1 MALRTG
7 SLFPAAAAA
16 PQIGVCLDARGLFIL
31 ARLRLSRIRGASLLF
46 RAAAFP
52 IFLWMVVCAA
62 PPLRAQN
69 ADGALRGAVQDAS
82 AARVAGARVVVEA
95 AGSSM
100 SRATATNA
108 QGEFRIEELLPGSYR
123 VIVTATGFAQATA
136 DVDVAVSVVRDVNVT
151 LRPESGRETVNVQ
164 GMPSSIA
171 AETIDT
177 SSAVHGGVVGS
188 QDLESLPLPARSF
201 ANIAYLVPGTEPVE
215 PSDPTKAR
223 ITAVSTGGSSGLN
236 NELSVD
242 GADNSD
248 DWIGG
253 FLENFSPDGIQEFAV
268 RTSNE
273 DADSGWTTAGSVVIT
288 TKRGSN
294 DWHGD
299 GAFYERAAALN
310 ARFPIENPAETC
322 GNGVCAHNPKQPFSR
337 QNYVGTLGGPI
348 AKDKAW
354 FFTSFEQVHEDA
366 SIAYSPASTEQFD
379 ALSTIASQGL
389 ISGLSSIA
397 VPATVPIP
405 FRDYL
410 GTSRF
415 DWAQSPK
422 SQWFLRTS
430 EDTYLTHNALVEQ
443 GTLPSTGL
451 ITHNNYWNAVIGNAY
466 TFSPSWLGNLVV
478 AASLLHLTQTRNSN
492 LGFALAFPFSS
503 TALTISGFETFGDNQ
518 FATPITLFP
527 DLRNQDKYQVRYDLS
542 HESGSHALKFGV
554 DLIHEPVLSGAFAS
568 TAEQIVDYS
577 SNPDCYI
584 NPPGAD
590 CGGITSALPFY
601 FVAPGAQ
608 CNPAPS
614 ADSGVTCTYTP
625 AGDGSFSQNVQR
637 LGLYGED
644 SWRVSRH
651 LTVDYGLR
659 YQTTYGLFEGSGRTQ
674 LENSAYIT
682 LKALQIPIAPAAPH
696 DYRKQIAPRLGLAWS
711 PESSGKTVLRAGFGL
726 FYDDLAQNGWA
737 TAFEGTNDTNATAG
751 TCSLTGGLGTYAL
764 TGAGCLQGGAGGT
777 GNLIGSNYKTPYAIH
792 ITGGAEHAFNE
803 HWLASADYTHE
814 QGNHGYRA
822 FPYGSGTSLLTPLI
836 PTSDPD
842 YASDET
848 DVVPNVNVFQSDNRS
863 SYNALMLHVQGNLR
877 RFSLVANYQLS
888 KAQTWGCLLGEL
900 FDYVDGVCQLQSGPD
915 AGQLDAFGPGD
926 YGPSGEDVRHRIVLA
941 GTVHVPGGMELS
953 GVSQLESA
961 RPITITNAD
970 NTARIW
976 VNGTYTS
983 LDEFRG
989 TPYIQTDL
997 RVTRPFKIGE
1007 RWQLNPFAEF
1017 FNIFNRNNPGA
1028 NFAVNVTQLPV
1039 PASQMQPDQNGI
1051 TNVSLICTVA
1061 DCSQTEPI
1069 TSLKQLEIPEGA
1081 LGDFFGPGTTV
1092 GIPFAAQLG
1101 VRATF

>member
-1 MALRTG
+1 MFAEFR
-7 SLFPAAAAA
+7 LFG
-16 PQIGVCLDARGLFIL
+16 IVRSNLL
-31 ARLRLSRIRGASLLF
+31 LRLVL
-46 RAAAFP
+46 FP
-52 IFLWMVVCAA
+52 IFLLICVSA
-62 PPLRAQN
+62 PWQLCAQN
-69 ADGALRGAVQDAS
+69 PNGALRGEVQDAS
-82 AARVAGARVVVEA
+82 GARVAGALVVAQA
-95 AGSSM
+95 ADSSM
-100 SRATATNA
+100 SRAATANG
-108 QGEFRIEELLPGSYR
+108 QGEFRIEGMLPGSYR
-123 VIVTATGFAQATA
+123 VTVTAKGFAEATA
-136 DVDVAVSVVRDVNVT
+136 DVDVAVSVVRDILVT
-151 LRPESGRETVNVQ
+151 LKLEGGHETVNVQ
-164 GMPSSIA
+164 GIA
-171 AETIDT
+171 STITAETIDN

-253 FLENFSPDGIQEFAV
+253 FLQNFSPDGIQEFAV

-273 DADSGWTTAGSVVIT
+273 DADTGWTTAGSVVVT
-288 TKRGSN
+288 TKHGTN
-294 DWHGD
+294 AWHGD
-299 GAFYERAAALN
+299 GVFYERTAALN
-310 ARFPIENPAETC
+310 ARFPIENSSETC
-322 GNGVCAHNPKQPFSR
+322 TGETCVPNPKQPFSR

-348 AKDKAW
+348 AKDKVW

-366 SIAYSPASTEQFD
+366 SIAYSPASIQQFD
-379 ALSTIASQGL
+379 ALSALAS
-389 ISGLSSIA
+389 SGMIPGVPSIA
-397 VPATVPIP
+397 TPATVSIP

-410 GTSRF
+410 GTARF
-415 DWAQSPK
+415 DWAESPK
-422 SQWFLRTS
+422 SQWFLRAS

-451 ITHNNYWNAVIGNAY
+451 TTHNNYWNTVINNAY
-466 TFSPSWLGNLVV
+466 TFSPTWLGNLVLS
-478 AASLLHLTQTRNSN
+478 ASLLHLTQTRNSD

-527 DLRNQDKYQVRYDLS
+527 TLRNQEKYQARYDLS
-542 HESGSHALKFGV
+542 HIAGSQVFKVGV
-554 DLIHEPVLSGAFAS
+554 NFIHEPVLGGAFAS
-568 TAEQIVDYS
+568 TAEQIIHYP
-577 SNPDCYI
+577 SNPDCYLST
-584 NPPGAD
+584 PAAD

-601 FVAPGAQ
+601 YVSPASQ
-608 CNPAPS
+608 CNPEPS
-614 ADSGVTCTYTP
+614 ADSGITCTFTP

-637 LGLYGED
+637 LGLYAED
-644 SWRVSRH
+644 SWRVSHH
-651 LTVDYGLR
+651 LTINYGLR
-659 YQTTYGLFEGSGRTQ
+659 YQTTFGLFEGSGRTQ

-682 LKALQIPIAPAAPH
+682 LQVLQIPIAPSVPH
-696 DYRKQIAPRLGLAWS
+696 DYRKQIAPRLGIAYS
-711 PESSGKTVLRAGFGL
+711 PGASEKTVFRAGFGL

-737 TAFEGTNDTNATAG
+737 TAFQGLNNTNATTG
-751 TCSLTGGLGTYAL
+751 TCALNGGPGTYAL
-764 TGAGCLQGGAGGT
+764 TGAGCLQGGAGST

-792 ITGGAEHAFNE
+792 ITGGVEHAFNE

-822 FPYGSGTSLLTPLI
+822 FPYTSGTNLFTPLI
-836 PTSDPD
+836 STADPN
-842 YASDET
+842 YAT
-848 DVVPNVNVFQSDNRS
+848 DQANVVPNVNVFEADNRS
-863 SYNALMLHVQGNLR
+863 SYNALMLHLQGNMR

-900 FDYVDGVCQLQSGPD
+900 FDYVDGVCKLQSGPQ

-926 YGPSGEDVRHRIVLA
+926 YGPSGEDVRHRFVLA
-941 GTVHVPGGMELS
+941 GTVRIPGGFELS
-953 GVSQLESA
+953 SVSQVESA

-997 RVTRPFKIGE
+997 RVTRPIKIGE
-1007 RWQLNPFAEF
+1007 RWQIDPFAEF
-1017 FNIFNRNNPGA
+1017 FNLFNRNNPGA

-1061 DCSQTEPI
+1061 DCSQTAPI
-1069 TSLKQLEIPEGA
+1069 TSLQQLEIPEGA

-1101 VRATF
+1101 VRLNF